1 MKFKTLKFEKNK
13 HNLFIGLVGLTILIV
28 IAIIIGRS
36 FAFTPELL
44 GNQVVD
50 GLSFENANLE
60 CKDGISTFTAD
71 VYNEND
77 DVYALKYINIEF
89 VDRKKKTTTLIGYIG
104 EVLEKEEQKF
114 IRASV
119 DTDLSDSKRIVY
131 SIQK

>member
-13 HNLFIGLVGLTILIV
+13 HNLFIGLVGLTFLIV

-89 VDRKKKTTTLIGYIG
+89 VDSQNKTTTLIGYIG